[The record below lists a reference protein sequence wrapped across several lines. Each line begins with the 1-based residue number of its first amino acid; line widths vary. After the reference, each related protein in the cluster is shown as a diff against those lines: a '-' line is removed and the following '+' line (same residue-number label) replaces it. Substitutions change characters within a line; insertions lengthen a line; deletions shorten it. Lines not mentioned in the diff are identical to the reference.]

1 MRQIPANRKR
11 CPASLKT
18 FIARC
23 RQTVRT
29 PFCHLGNEGRPLL
42 NSSTCLTLLCSTS
55 PDLCDRAH
63 KMICRLVIQ
72 ITDRN
77 QHLLYME

>member
-1 MRQIPANRKR
+1 MRKIPANRKR

-23 RQTVRT
+23 RQACAGAVLPSR
-29 PFCHLGNEGRPLL
+29 GDGGRPLL
-42 NSSTCLTLLCSTS
+42 NSSTRLTLLCSTS

-63 KMICRLVIQ
+63 KMICRLVIR

-77 QHLLYME
+77 HQLL